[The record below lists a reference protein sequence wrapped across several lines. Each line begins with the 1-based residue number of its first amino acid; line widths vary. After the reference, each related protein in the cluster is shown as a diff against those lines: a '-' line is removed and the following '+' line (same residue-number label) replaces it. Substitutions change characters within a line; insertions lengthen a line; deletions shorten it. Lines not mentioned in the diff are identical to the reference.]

1 MMFRM
6 RPPAIAFGAVVFLL
20 AVALNA
26 CGSNPGTNAGTTN
39 PGANPGSGVNL
50 PEPEIG
56 AEAGPNLPITPPAP
70 VTSSGGLWSN
80 TQTWGGSV
88 PKDGAMVVI
97 PAGKTVRLD
106 TNTAFLSGLKIQ
118 GSLLFNDGKD
128 LKLASR
134 FVLIDGGLLQI
145 GTDVVPH
152 KNKAIITLTGT
163 DESIN
168 VIGEG
173 TMKLGTKFLGTYMG
187 NSRLELHGARRDAL
201 SWTKL
206 SANLAAGATSLSVLD
221 DPRTWRVGDEIVI
234 ASSSFEPT
242 EAERVK
248 ITAVSGKTV
257 SFSPALK
264 FAHWGTL
271 QTFDGKTVDERAEVG
286 LLSRD
291 IVVQGANDSA
301 PGKFGGHAMIMGAV
315 ARVEGVEFR
324 NMGQAGFK
332 GRYSFHWHFAGDR
345 PNDYFKNNSVHDSFQ
360 RAVVV
365 HQTNKV
371 LVENNVAY
379 NVFNHMFVPAED
391 GNEQG
396 NRFVRNLGVL
406 VKSPPEEDF
415 AFRVDSSLFG
425 NSTQGEFRS
434 SVFWAKNF
442 GNTYRGNH
450 AAGAQNGNGFFFDS
464 FNSLTQPDQNE
475 PLIFDG
481 NVAHS
486 IQRLGARGLLAE
498 TYPEMTFGHG
508 VMFGGEG
515 MRNVERK
522 VTNSSV
528 YKSFGGF
535 WAEDRALTLEGVVA
549 ADNGAGVFV
558 LRSVLNGVT
567 VVSQTANRLGTRPF
581 AGDTAARG
589 AIVLPPAHGG
599 TRAPVILDAT
609 VINESD
615 TAINYNRHEVG
626 SGARIERLK
635 LINTARP
642 LRLYSEPNYEHYYT
656 EDFLPDPNGQVLGD
670 GIGKQWVHLRSNL
683 LDANCKWYAA
693 FNAAACPGNQ
703 GFKLSLPDVGR
714 ESARPNVLIQTNGR
728 TQQFSDP
735 LADTSSVTVK
745 NGSRY
750 GIAWTNG
757 APSAVKLN
765 LENSNGQVVELAFP
779 ANGAASSI
787 TQNGTGVASVGSLA
801 ALSGAAGSATFFDAT
816 SSRLIVRLRGGAGS
830 QMVQVNAPFVNALP
844 ARAATAASAQ
854 PGLRKSLRS
863 GTWTAPFTDLTGNPI
878 TAQSVKTGLDLSGL
892 QPGGAMVLE
901 GFLNVPQ
908 TGVYAF
914 AASANGNTNLEWHL
928 NGERLLSVQNGF
940 NYVNFELQEVGAA
953 TLEAGLHP
961 IRLSLTRTSSAQ
973 GAPALQLYWKRTDGT
988 LGPLTEGASQVV
1000 WNEVP

>member
-1 MMFRM
+1 M
-6 RPPAIAFGAVVFLL
+6 RPPAIAFGAVIFVL
-20 AVALNA
+20 AVVLNA
-26 CGSNPGTNAGTTN
+26 CGSSPGTGNSGTGNT
-39 PGANPGSGVNL
+39 GANPGVN
-50 PEPEIG
+50 PVSEPG
-56 AEAGPNLPITPPAP
+56 AGSEAGPTLPSTPAAP
-70 VTSSGGLWSN
+70 TTSSDGLWSN
-80 TQTWGGSV
+80 PQTWGGTV

-97 PAGKTVRLD
+97 PAGKIVRLD
-106 TNTAFLSGLKIQ
+106 TDTAFLSGLNIQ
-118 GSLLFNDGKD
+118 GTLIFNDGKD

-163 DESIN
+163 DENAN
-168 VIGEG
+168 VIGDG
-173 TMKLGTKFLGTYMG
+173 TMKMGTKFLGTYMG

-206 SANLAAGATSLSVLD
+206 TANLAAGATSLNVLD
-221 DPRTWRVGDEIVI
+221 DPSTWRVGDEIVI

-248 ITAVSGKTV
+248 ITGVSGKTV
-257 SFSPALK
+257 SFTPALK
-264 FAHWGTL
+264 FAHWGSL
-271 QTFDGKTVDERAEVG
+271 QSFDGKTVDERAEVG

-301 PGKFGGHAMIMGAV
+301 PGKFGGHAMMMGAV

-345 PNDYFKNNSVHDSFQ
+345 PNDYFKHNSVHDSFQ

-371 LVENNVAY
+371 LVENNVGY
-379 NVFNHMFVPAED
+379 NVFNHMFIPAED

-442 GNTYRGNH
+442 GNTYQGNH

-464 FNSLTQPDQNE
+464 FNSLTQPDENE
-475 PLIFDG
+475 ALTFDG

-486 IQRLGARGLLAE
+486 IQRIGARGLLAE

-515 MRNVERK
+515 MQKVQRK

-535 WAEDRALTLEGVVA
+535 WAEDRALTLENVTA

-567 VVSQTANRLGTRPF
+567 VVSQTANTLGTRPF
-581 AGDTAARG
+581 AGDSNAHG

-609 VINESD
+609 VINEPD
-615 TAINYNRHEVG
+615 TVLNYNRHEVG
-626 SGARIERLK
+626 SGGRIEKLK
-635 LINTARP
+635 MINTIRP

-656 EDFLPDPNGQVLGD
+656 EDALPDPNGQVLGD
-670 GIGKQWVHLRSNL
+670 GIGKLWVHLRSNL
-683 LDANCKWYAA
+683 LDANCKWYAN
-693 FNAAACPGNQ
+693 FNAAACPITQ
-703 GFKLSLPDVGR
+703 GFKLDLPDVARGT
-714 ESARPNVLIQTNGR
+714 ARPNLLIQSNGR

-735 LADTSSVTVK
+735 LAGTSSASVK

-750 GIAWTNG
+750 AIAWTDG
-757 APSAVKLN
+757 TPSGVKLN
-765 LENSNGQVVELAFP
+765 LENSSGQVVELAFP
-779 ANGAASSI
+779 ASGSASSI
-787 TQNGTGVASVGSLA
+787 TQNGAGVGAVGSLA
-801 ALSGAAGSATFFDAT
+801 ALSSAAGSASFFDAA
-816 SSRLIVRLRGGAGS
+816 SNQLIVRLRGGTGE
-830 QMVQVNAPFVNALP
+830 QNVQINAPFTNALP
-844 ARAATAASAQ
+844 ARAASTANTQ
-854 PGLRKSLRS
+854 QGLRKNLRS
-863 GTWTAPFTDLTGNPI
+863 GTWTAPFTDLSNNPI
-878 TAQSVKTGLDLSGL
+878 TTQSDVTSLDLSGL

-901 GFLNVPQ
+901 GYLNVPQ

-914 AASANGNTNLEWHL
+914 AASANGNTNLEWNL
-928 NGERLLSVQNGF
+928 NGERLLSVRNGF
-940 NYVNFELQEVGAA
+940 NFVGFELQEVGAA
-953 TLEAGLHP
+953 TLEAGLQP
-961 IRLSLTRTSSAQ
+961 IRLTLTRPANAEGT
-973 GAPALQLYWKRTDGT
+973 PALQLYWKRTDGT
-988 LGPLTEGASQVV
+988 LGPLTDPNVIPNAAFVR
-1000 WNEVP
+1000 